1 MPQAKLWLYD
11 WIDTFGIKTVS
22 QAESLINDPGLRK
35 DLQKRAADVPFT
47 LEKIERTEAP
57 TVVAGAVGYTIAAGQ
72 KFMEEKRD
80 IALSDMY
87 FLWQAQE
94 HSKNHK

>member
-1 MPQAKLWLYD
+1 MTHNL
-11 WIDTFGIKTVS
+11 DTVT
-22 QAESLINDPGLRK
+22 QP
-35 DLQKRAADVPFT
+35 PP
-47 LEKIERTEAP
+47 EAP

-94 HSKNHK
+94 YSKNHK